1 MRLATADITAR
12 NQPDGS
18 EPKISVGAVYAKVG
32 FQLGFCCCMRHILGT
47 SKAVGSLLM
56 AM

>member
-18 EPKISVGAVYAKVG
+18 EPKISAGTVYAKVG
-32 FQLGFCCCMRHILGT
+32 FQLRFCCVRHILGV
-47 SKAVGSLLM
+47 SKAVESLLM